1 MQNAFFTFKFNKNHV
16 VLYTTTYELLLGNSL
31 LYLGAVSNLR
41 PILVT
46 INCTSAL
53 TITVLIAEMDL
64 GPLSGPL
71 SLFHK
76 CVHIKGIKYHRL
88 IVLNEIYQP
97 Y

>member
-1 MQNAFFTFKFNKNHV
+1 MRGGTKSDRMSGQSRSGGGVHICSTV
-16 VLYTTTYELLLGNSL
+16 V
-31 LYLGAVSNLR
+31 
-41 PILVT
+41 
-46 INCTSAL
+46 
-53 TITVLIAEMDL
+53 IAEMDL

-76 CVHIKGIKYHRL
+76 CVHIKGIKYHRW